1 LSFSCCAGDRCDIT
15 GSDKDC
21 DRSRRPDAED
31 RGWSNT
37 SRVHGD
43 QMIERLGDAVCGLHR
58 DKEMSILRFLI
69 WPQNQG
75 CHFLPVWLQNWWLQV
90 SQVGSQIGSYN
101 LVIWVSKSLRQF
113 LGLWLKTKWNT
124 VFWLRYKTDGRM
136 KTTLDTHRDLAV
148 CFMWK

>member
-90 SQVGSQIGSYN
+90 SQVGSQNRQLQFSY
-101 LVIWVSKSLRQF
+101 
-113 LGLWLKTKWNT
+113 LGLKITTT
-124 VFWLRYKTDGRM
+124 VSWFV
-136 KTTLDTHRDLAV
+136 AQN
-148 CFMWK
+148 